1 MSVMSGFRSSN
12 NNGLA
17 SWASGYTQQ
26 QQQYAAQAAA
36 PPPASP
42 TELDAEQARAEY
54 LRALKVYDYQT
65 SPSIIPMQASGM
77 TSFNVPGA
85 EGRPANIGRAGRPL
99 YSATTAQTPG
109 GPQSTV
115 IPGRTDR
122 TVDQDQADFM
132 TAVDVPFR
140 AANTAVAGTQL
151 ILSSVTPRGMRR
163 LSGVDGDPTD
173 GITIGDFGQMYAAV
187 WEAGVTPGQAIGTSW
202 GDWANLAANVAG
214 DEMVRAL
221 DSYIDKDTESRLT
234 DPSNTRGLGSWLS
247 GLHSDFD
254 VFDETSR
261 DSAFNQGVGRWIT
274 GTSDAALM
282 WFAGLDVLIAKGIGA
297 GMRNATTKVLAT
309 NGAKGTI
316 DPNAFELEWLAHQA
330 GTKKTAEGELIE
342 SIYQM
347 TPEQAAHHP
356 LVLDSDNPAA
366 VAQMFGAK
374 FNNRREALDAFL
386 AAAGSPTHTIE
397 LAKKRK
403 DIYDTILTLRTQ
415 REEMRAALRGEPM
428 DDVSQLLPGWG
439 NLPPQLVQQN
449 LRHYDDLYDMA
460 VAEYDRLMQISGQAD
475 QLGDDLILRQMIGRS
490 ERGFKGK
497 VIRYDKRAGVKTKR
511 SARGMQAKAEARLE
525 RFDGTAYE
533 HYLFKLPG
541 TQRTVRFVAAVRSG
555 ANYITTHR
563 QTGVL
568 NFQDPVEFMREF
580 RSALEVTPFLRKAA
594 RTGGTISRTLP
605 DGTIV
610 EESVGDFRNR
620 LLLEAQEIAT
630 KTPAEKAAWIENF
643 EFEMADA
650 MAQSL
655 SARLGA
661 TISRDSMAEIARK
674 YMTKRSIVRGHIKDH
689 NWVREGDELIA
700 MDKVTLATQRNGH
713 TLMDF
718 KWLEDVIVFHYKSNA
733 IKKGLNFGE
742 KVLSVIDHIWR
753 PAVLLR
759 LGYTQRN
766 IAEGYL
772 RTLAAFGEIP
782 TYGNPG
788 QTIKKIS
795 FNTGDRLAGGVN
807 RTRNVVLKR
816 KGLRKVRKQMN
827 AMRSQLEDDL
837 KRRDLNREELRK
849 ARAEIKALHKRLRK
863 QAERDLLDRTR
874 KGMDALERPVYTEI
888 SDELF
893 EAQARMIDSADTLI
907 YAQDDV
913 TSIMARGLLEPDPAT
928 GVGVADAEALTRR
941 QIGDDAVEIGD
952 GFDDAIA
959 LDAMTPGQQ
968 ARYEQ
973 VVADGWDE
981 ATGRWLTPQAK
992 AEHEK
997 LLRQGYVR
1005 YLNKLAR
1012 AEYRI
1017 GRIDES
1023 GQFRVIRSSTFDKLT
1038 YDDFTAGDIVAV
1050 PKSVKPQY
1058 SKVDVYGGVLDIR
1071 TNVSAETFNV
1081 ARQTREAR
1089 AAVDELRNSQEYMD
1103 VLLSAWRGP
1112 MGGEVDEFL
1121 APILPSIRNLFG
1133 DDFAEY
1139 MTSRSAGDA
1148 MEAELYGAASQIVR
1162 TPDEIVRIAD
1172 TAIANLEARPELMR
1186 GIALRRWI
1194 DTNADRLPE
1203 GFILW
1208 AEKKKLILPN
1218 KEIRRLL
1225 ASEKNI
1231 DRKIGTASQRAREL
1245 RDYLNADSTWNDL
1258 ADQGFPIH
1266 AGRELDGDVVPD
1278 VLINDRT
1285 MGYLHGPG
1293 LYSITNAGMTSRG
1306 YYMAH
1311 LRGRS
1316 DVDGGTPV
1324 VYLLP
1329 DPRKFAWLNLEE
1341 SALTA
1346 DGTISGPIQDVIQVL
1361 DDPRFTILGD
1371 DGQVTLGQAARKYLE
1386 EGSFSSGNFEMA
1398 TEEFGTSVS
1407 SVMRL
1412 VREIPRYGMMPGAG
1426 SPEAIIGDIVNAIR
1440 NAGYDGLTHKS
1451 GVEAE
1456 DVFIWWTKN
1465 LPLIRVDDI
1474 SDEGL
1479 ELLRVEGQISAL
1491 SADMLRTQ
1499 SLRES
1504 GGMYLGPGADSMRTV
1519 VQAGDDFV
1527 ANRKLEEMLITY
1539 AREKGY
1545 GKVLLDDPS
1554 TVEGFRA
1561 LFVPDMMATNQGY
1574 LDSLIPG
1581 QVAAAGRGKAQVMD
1595 LSPGAVNRQALEEF
1609 DPRLAKILFRGSNLS
1624 RDDRA
1629 RLVMF
1634 MQQNNYTHILLPA
1647 GKGKEPVLTSA
1658 SEIIGDSLTGLAYVR
1673 LGLKDQADELVASRL
1688 AKSPEYLRQIE
1699 KIDEVKKNLAA
1710 SEAAVGTGQQGLR
1723 ELGDLLERARP
1734 RAKRRTVTGGVAGED
1749 RLEITGRQGQAK
1761 LETGE
1766 VFDPNEALSGQY
1778 SVMASSGGFHD
1789 LLLLGYMQNRY
1800 AQYERSLRFRAYAP
1814 SDEEYWLAL
1823 SNLVNDNIRQD
1834 PFMRRLIRMDRI
1846 DRNNPDEV
1854 AAQNRAIME
1863 DLTQDD
1869 AFLRAARSGL
1879 YDLSSLDTEIN
1890 ALRDK
1895 LYRWLPDDE
1904 AMQAAS
1910 RGPLDPNY
1918 LQGKLAWRD
1927 DLVSIE
1933 EKDLIKIDNLYRR
1946 FINRAMNALG
1956 TVPEDTLIRHPF
1968 YRKRWL
1974 ESMQS
1979 QVDAYEIAGV
1989 NSFSPA
1995 QLDAMRRQAHA
2006 FALKT
2011 TRETT
2016 YTVTRLSTPAAV
2028 LGLLIPFFPA
2038 WENAMRFWVRE
2049 FAQRPDNLMRYVQ
2062 AWNAPNSVGMVVD
2075 ENGEPIEAKRGIFGL
2090 PDALFAPG
2098 ASYIQFTLPKGL
2110 AEAADKIPFI
2120 STGTK
2125 GEVRIAKGALNVAL
2139 QGDYPWLTNFGPLV
2153 SAPLSYF
2160 AAQRPDYAAA
2170 LLQFEAGGL
2179 PIGEAIMK
2187 TAIPFGRPT
2196 AEKDIL
2202 SSFSEQL
2209 MPATARRLLTA
2220 VTGWGDP
2227 QFVGTVEEIY
2237 RDMTIDWERNGRPAG
2252 EEPSME
2258 EATNR
2263 AREFFALRFVA
2274 SFAAFAA
2281 PSFQS
2286 KYQGELEEWRRISD
2300 KHQQIEESYKSF
2312 GISPPEDQPIG
2323 YQAALR
2329 EFLNLHGPAFFY
2341 LTQSSSGRSGVGA
2354 TVGEYEILRDHGGL
2368 ASKLAGSDP
2377 DEDYVAMITSPYA
2390 DDFSQ
2395 PVYAWQMNRAFDNST
2410 NLMRGG
2416 QPESVIDKGQIARG
2430 WIAYRDGMN
2439 ELEALLEEAG
2449 YTSFE
2454 QTGAEMFKDA
2464 KALLE
2469 LEIAQTNP
2477 AWERQRDKF
2486 DRGGWKDMIR
2496 NVEAILDDDAFMKA
2510 HGNEPLWMDVKDW
2523 YEARAEVGQILIQ
2536 RKRELGDKGSTNIN
2550 SSSNADIKM
2559 AWDLFIAE
2567 KKRENLVF
2575 AEWYNRFADYDT
2587 LLPGNPEDRL
2597 VLSTDFIDQQQP
2609 AMVGAQ

>member
-1 MSVMSGFRSSN
+1 MSVMSGFRSS
-12 NNGLA
+12 GTGGWA
-17 SWASGYTQQ
+17 GWASQTSRQQ
-26 QQQYAAQAAA
+26 QEYAAQAAA
-36 PPPASP
+36 PAPPTP
-42 TELDAEQARAEY
+42 VEMDADEARAEY
-54 LRALKVYDYQT
+54 RRMLKVLDYQT
-65 SPSIIPMQASGM
+65 SPSIIPIQASGV
-77 TSFNVPGA
+77 TSFNVRGA
-85 EGRPANIGRAGRPL
+85 EGRPVNIGRGGRPY
-99 YSATTAQTPG
+99 YSATTAPTPG
-109 GPQSTV
+109 APESTV
-115 IPGRTDR
+115 IPGRTSR
-122 TVDQDQADFM
+122 TVQEDQQAFM
-132 TAVDVPFR
+132 SAVDAPFR
-140 AANTAVAGTQL
+140 AANTFVSGSLLAVSDPMRTLRAIDADPSEGLTLGDLGSWYAKVWDAG
-151 ILSSVTPRGMRR
+151 I
-163 LSGVDGDPTD
+163 
-173 GITIGDFGQMYAAV
+173 
-187 WEAGVTPGQAIGTSW
+187 TPGQTAGIMWADRLKNLNSIVG
-202 GDWANLAANVAG
+202 GDIQARF
-214 DEMVRAL
+214 DE
-221 DSYIDKDTESRLT
+221 YIEADTASRLT
-234 DPSNTRGLGSWLS
+234 DPTNTRGLGSWLS
-247 GLHSDFD
+247 GMHSEFD
-254 VFDETSR
+254 IFDEKSR

-274 GTSDAALM
+274 GTADAALM
-282 WFAGLDVLIAKGIGA
+282 WFAGIDVLVGKAIGT

-309 NGAKGTI
+309 GGAKGTI
-316 DPNAFELEWLAHQA
+316 DPNAFEIEYLAHIA
-330 GTKKTAEGELIE
+330 GTKVTPEGELVE
-342 SIYQM
+342 TIYQM

-356 LVLDSDNPAA
+356 LVLDSDNPA
-366 VAQMFGAK
+366 VAAQIFGAT
-374 FNNRREALDAFL
+374 FNNRQEALDAFL
-386 AAAGSPTHTIE
+386 AAAGSYKHTVR
-397 LAKKRK
+397 LAEKRR
-403 DIYDTILTLRTQ
+403 DVYDNLVLVRDQ
-415 REEMRAALRGEPM
+415 RDAMRAALRGEPM
-428 DDVSQLLPGWG
+428 DEVSQLAPGWS
-439 NLPPQLVQQN
+439 NLPPQMIAQN
-449 LRHYDDLYDMA
+449 LRHYDELYEMA
-460 VAEYDRLMQISGQAD
+460 SKEFDRIQQVTGQAD
-475 QLGDDLILRQMIGRS
+475 QLGDDVVARSILGRS
-490 ERGFKGK
+490 ERGIGRG
-497 VIRYDKRAGVKTKR
+497 IRYDKRAGVKTKR
-511 SARGMQAKAEARLE
+511 SARGMQAKAQARLE

-541 TQRTVRFVAAVRSG
+541 TERTVRFIAAARSG

-580 RSALEVTPFLRKAA
+580 RAALEVTPFLRKAA
-594 RTGGTISRTLP
+594 RRGTTISRTLP
-605 DGTIV
+605 DGTVV

-630 KTPAEKAAWIENF
+630 KTPAEKADWIERF

-655 SARLGA
+655 TARLGA

-674 YMTKRSIVRGHIKDH
+674 YVSKRSIVRGHIKDH
-689 NWVREGDELIA
+689 NWVREGDELVA

-718 KWLEDVIVFHYKSNA
+718 KWLEDVIVFHYKSNGM
-733 IKKGLNFGE
+733 KKAVNLGE
-742 KVLSVIDHIWR
+742 KVLSVIDWIWR
-753 PAVLLR
+753 PLVLLR

-766 IAEGYL
+766 VAEGYL

-782 TYGNPG
+782 TYGNAG
-788 QTIKKIS
+788 QSFKNFS
-795 FNTGDRLAGGVN
+795 FNAGDRIAGGVN
-807 RTRNVVLKR
+807 RTKNVILKR
-816 KGLRKVRKQMN
+816 KGLRKIRKQMN
-827 AMRSQLEDDL
+827 AMRSQLEEDA
-837 KRRDLNREELRK
+837 RRRNLNREELSK
-849 ARAEIKALHKRLRK
+849 VQAQIKALHKRLRRE
-863 QAERDLLDRTR
+863 AEQDLLGRTR
-874 KGMDALERPVYTEI
+874 SRMDALERPVYTEI
-888 SDELF
+888 SDDLF

-941 QIGDDAVEIGD
+941 QMGDEAVAISD

-959 LDAMTPGQQ
+959 LDAMTPSQQ

-973 VVADGWDE
+973 VVADGWDD
-981 ATGRWLTPQAK
+981 ATERWLTPQAK
-992 AEHEK
+992 AEHER
-997 LLRQGYVR
+997 LLRLGYVR

-1023 GQFRVIRSSTFDKLT
+1023 GQFRVIRSSTFDKLS

-1058 SKVDVYGGVLDIR
+1058 SKTDVYGGVLDIR
-1071 TNVSAETFNV
+1071 TNVSSETLNV

-1089 AAVDELRNSQEYMD
+1089 AAVDELKDSQEYMD

-1121 APILPSIRNLFG
+1121 APILPSMRALFG
-1133 DDFAEY
+1133 DDFVEY
-1139 MTSRSAGDA
+1139 MTSRSAGDV
-1148 MEAELYGAASQIVR
+1148 MEAELYGAAAQIVR
-1162 TPDEIVRIAD
+1162 APDEIVRIAD

-1186 GIALRRWI
+1186 GVALRRWV

-1203 GFILW
+1203 GFIEW
-1208 AEKKKLILPN
+1208 AEKKRLILPN
-1218 KEIRRLL
+1218 KEIKRLL
-1225 ASEKNI
+1225 TTEKNI

-1245 RDYLNADSTWNDL
+1245 RDYLNNDATWNDL
-1258 ADQGFPIH
+1258 ANQGFPIH
-1266 AGRELDGDVVPD
+1266 AGGELDGNLVPD

-1285 MGYLHGPG
+1285 IGYLHGPG
-1293 LYSITNAGMTSRG
+1293 LYSIVDSGVTSRG

-1311 LRGRS
+1311 LRGSSSRES
-1316 DVDGGTPV
+1316 LGETA
-1324 VYLLP
+1324 VYQLP
-1329 DPRKFAWLNLEE
+1329 DPGRFAWIDLDAPVTLPDGSLNPVVE
-1341 SALTA
+1341 
-1346 DGTISGPIQDVIQVL
+1346 DMIQIL
-1361 DDPRFTILGD
+1361 DKPEFQLGD
-1371 DGQVTLGQAARKYLE
+1371 ETLGSLLRSRVGGVTPAAQISDVWDIARYSLIYDSPADDQAYDLMYRVIDALRK
-1386 EGSFSSGNFEMA
+1386 G
-1398 TEEFGTSVS
+1398 
-1407 SVMRL
+1407 
-1412 VREIPRYGMMPGAG
+1412 
-1426 SPEAIIGDIVNAIR
+1426 
-1440 NAGYDGLTHKS
+1440 GYDGLTNASDVQGKS
-1451 GVEAE
+1451 T
-1456 DVFIWWTKN
+1456 FIWWTKD
-1465 LPLIRVDDI
+1465 LPLTRVDDI

-1499 SLRES
+1499 SMRES

-1519 VQAGDDFV
+1519 SQVDGEFV
-1527 ANRKLEEMLITY
+1527 ANRKLEEMLVTY

-1561 LFVPDMMATNQGY
+1561 LFVPDMMATNQGF
-1574 LDSLIPG
+1574 LDSLVPG

-1595 LSPGAVNRQALEEF
+1595 LSAGTVSRQALEQF
-1609 DPRLAKILFRGSNLS
+1609 DQKLARTVFRGSNLS
-1624 RDDRA
+1624 RTDKA

-1658 SEIIGDSLTGLAYVR
+1658 SEIIGDSMTGLAYVR

-1688 AKSPEYLRQIE
+1688 AKSPEYLRQLE
-1699 KIDEVKKNLAA
+1699 KVDEIKKLLAT
-1710 SEAAVGTGQQGLR
+1710 SEAAVATGQAGLR
-1723 ELGDLLERARP
+1723 DLGQLLERATP
-1734 RAKRRTVTGGVAGED
+1734 RAKRKTVTGGVGGEQ
-1749 RLEITGRQGQAK
+1749 RVEITGRQGQAK
-1761 LETGE
+1761 LETGD

-1778 SVMASSGGFHD
+1778 SVLASSGGFHD

-1800 AQYERSLRFRAYAP
+1800 AQYERSLRFRSYSP

-1823 SNLVNDNIRQD
+1823 SNLVNDNVRQD
-1834 PFMRRLIRMDRI
+1834 PFMRRMLRMERI
-1846 DRNNPDEV
+1846 DQNNPDEV

-1879 YDLSSLDTEIN
+1879 YNLGSLDTEIN
-1890 ALRDK
+1890 AVRDK

-1904 AMQAAS
+1904 AMQAAAK
-1910 RGPLDPNY
+1910 GPVDPNY
-1918 LQGKLAWRD
+1918 LQAKLAWRD

-1933 EKDLIKIDNLYRR
+1933 EKDLVKIDNLYRR

-1968 YRKRWL
+1968 YRKRWM
-1974 ESMQS
+1974 EEMQR
-1979 QVDAYEIAGV
+1979 QVNAYELEGV

-1995 QLDAMRRQAHA
+1995 QLDAMRRQAHS

-2016 YTVTRLSTPAAV
+2016 YTVTRLSTPAAA

-2049 FAQRPDNLMRYVQ
+2049 FAQRPENLMRYVQ
-2062 AWNAPNSVGMVVD
+2062 AWNAPNAVGMVVD

-2090 PDALFAPG
+2090 PEALFAPG
-2098 ASYIQFTLPKGL
+2098 ASYIQFTLPEGL
-2110 AEAADKIPFI
+2110 AKVADKIPFI
-2120 STGTK
+2120 SMGTK

-2160 AAQRPDYAAA
+2160 AAQRPDYAQA
-2170 LLQFEAGGL
+2170 LLDFEAGGI
-2179 PIGEAIMK
+2179 PVGEALMK

-2202 SSFSEQL
+2202 SAALEQL
-2209 MPATARRLLTA
+2209 TPATANRLLTA
-2220 VTGWGDP
+2220 VRGWNDP

-2237 RDMTIDWERNGRPAG
+2237 RDMTIDWERAGRPEG
-2252 EEPSME
+2252 EEPSMD
-2258 EATNR
+2258 EATKR
-2263 AREFFALRFVA
+2263 AREFFSLRFVA
-2274 SFAAFAA
+2274 SFVAFAA

-2300 KHQQIEESYKSF
+2300 KHREIEDSYKAF

-2329 EFLNLHGPAFFY
+2329 EFLDLHGPAFFY

-2354 TVGEYEILRDHGGL
+2354 TVGEYEILRDHGNL
-2368 ASKLAGSDP
+2368 ASKLANSDP
-2377 DEDYVAMITSPYA
+2377 DEDWVAMITSPYA

-2395 PVYAWQMNRAFDNST
+2395 PVYAYQMNRSFDNST
-2410 NLMRGG
+2410 TLMRGG
-2416 QPESVIDKGQIARG
+2416 QPESVIEKGQIARG

-2439 ELEALLEEAG
+2439 ELEALMEEAG
-2449 YTSFE
+2449 FTSFE

-2469 LEIAQTNP
+2469 LEIAQENP

-2496 NVEAILDDDAFMKA
+2496 NVEAILDDEQFMKA

-2523 YEARAEVGQILIQ
+2523 YDARAEIGQLLIQ
-2536 RKRELGDKGSTNIN
+2536 RKKELGDKGSLNIN
-2550 SSSNADIKM
+2550 SASNEDIKM

-2567 KKRENLVF
+2567 KKRENIVF

-2587 LLPGNPEDRL
+2587 LLPGDPTDRL
-2597 VLSTDFIDQQQP
+2597 VLQSDFMDQQP
-2609 AMVGAQ
+2609 VMVGGQ

>member
-1 MSVMSGFRSSN
+1 MSVMSGFRGS
-12 NNGLA
+12 GG
-17 SWASGYTQQ
+17 WAGWGQQ
-26 QQQYAAQAAA
+26 NQAQRQQIAAQAAM
-36 PPPASP
+36 PPPP
-42 TELDAEQARAEY
+42 TPLEQDEEEARAEY
-54 LRALKVYDYQT
+54 RRMLKVLDYQT
-65 SPSIIPMQASGM
+65 SPSIIPMQVSGVAS
-77 TSFNVPGA
+77 TNVPGL
-85 EGRPANIGRAGRPL
+85 EGRPVNIGRGGRPY
-99 YSATTAQTPG
+99 YSATAPDGQTVIQG
-109 GPQSTV
+109 SSGRTVQQDQEALMSTV
-115 IPGRTDR
+115 D
-122 TVDQDQADFM
+122 A
-132 TAVDVPFR
+132 PFR
-140 AANTAVAGTQL
+140 AANTAISGTL
-151 ILSSVTPRGMRR
+151 LGLSNPSRVVDAIGADGTPGFGFG
-163 LSGVDGDPTD
+163 SIG
-173 GITIGDFGQMYAAV
+173 IGDLQAWYAKV
-187 WEAGVTPGQAIGTSW
+187 WNAGITPGQTAGIMWS
-202 GDWANLAANVAG
+202 DRLKNLNDIVGNGLQAKFDA
-214 DEMVRAL
+214 
-221 DSYIDKDTESRLT
+221 YIDADTASRLE
-234 DPSNTRGLGSWLS
+234 DPTNERGLGSWLS
-247 GLHSDFD
+247 AMHSDFD
-254 VFDETSR
+254 PFDEKSR

-274 GTSDAALM
+274 GSADAAIM
-282 WFAGLDVLIAKGIGA
+282 WFAGVDVLIAKGIGG

-316 DPNAFELEWLAHQA
+316 SPNDFELEWLAHQA
-330 GTKKTAEGELIE
+330 GTKRTAEGELIE
-342 SIYQM
+342 TIYQM
-347 TPEQAAHHP
+347 TPERAAQHQ

-366 VAQMFGAK
+366 VAQIFGAK

-386 AAAGSPTHTIE
+386 AAAGSEKHT
-397 LAKKRK
+397 LALAQKRK
-403 DIYDTILTLRTQ
+403 DIYDTLVMVRTQ
-415 REEMRAALRGEPM
+415 REEMRAALRGEPV
-428 DDVSQLLPGWG
+428 DGVSQLLPGWDK
-439 NLPPQLVQQN
+439 LPPQLVQQN
-449 LRHYDDLYDMA
+449 LKHYDDLYDMA

-475 QLGDDLILRQMIGRS
+475 QLGDDLVLRTMIGRS
-490 ERGFKGK
+490 ERKFKGS
-497 VIRYDKRAGVKTKR
+497 VIRYDKRAGARTKR
-511 SARGMQAKAEARLE
+511 SALGMDAKAKARLE

-533 HYLFKLPG
+533 HYLFKIPG
-541 TQRTVRFVAAVRSG
+541 TQRTVRFVAAMRSG

-594 RTGGTISRTLP
+594 RTGGTITRTLP

-620 LLLEAQEIAT
+620 LLLEAQEIAS
-630 KTPAEKAAWIENF
+630 KTPAQKADWIEQF
-643 EFEMADA
+643 EFQMADA

-655 SARLGA
+655 SSRLGA
-661 TISRDSMAEIARK
+661 TISRESMQEIAKK

-689 NWVREGDELIA
+689 NWVREGDELVA

-718 KWLEDVIVFHYKSNA
+718 KWLEDVIVFHYKSNGM
-733 IKKGLNFGE
+733 KKAVNLGE
-742 KVLSVIDHIWR
+742 KVLSVIDWIWR
-753 PAVLLR
+753 PLVLLR

-766 IAEGYL
+766 VAEGYL

-782 TYGNPG
+782 TYGNATG
-788 QTIKKIS
+788 TVKKMS
-795 FNTGDRLAGGVN
+795 FNAGDRLAGGVN
-807 RTRNVVLKR
+807 RSRNFVLKR

-827 AMRSQLEDDL
+827 AMRSQLEEDV

-874 KGMDALERPVYTEI
+874 SGMDSLERPVYTEI
-888 SDELF
+888 SDDLF

-913 TSIMARGLLEPDPAT
+913 TSIMARGLLEPDSAT

-941 QIGDDAVEIGD
+941 QMGDEAVEISD

-959 LDAMTPGQQ
+959 LDAMTPSQR

-973 VVADGWDE
+973 VVADGWDDG
-981 ATGRWLTPQAK
+981 AGRWLTPQAR

-1012 AEYRI
+1012 ADYRI
-1017 GRIDES
+1017 GRIDEA
-1023 GQFRVIRSSTFDKLT
+1023 GQFRVMRSSTFDKLT

-1058 SKVDVYGGVLDIR
+1058 SKTDVYGGVLDIR

-1089 AAVDELRNSQEYMD
+1089 AAVDGLRDSQEYMD

-1121 APILPSIRNLFG
+1121 APILPSMRSLFG
-1133 DDFAEY
+1133 DDFVEY

-1162 TPDEIVRIAD
+1162 APDEIVRIAD

-1186 GIALRRWI
+1186 GVALRRWI

-1203 GFILW
+1203 GFIEW

-1225 ASEKNI
+1225 TTEKNI
-1231 DRKIGTASQRAREL
+1231 ERKIGSASQRAREL
-1245 RDYLNADSTWNDL
+1245 RDYLNSDATWNDL
-1258 ADQGFPIH
+1258 AEQGFPIH
-1266 AGRELDGDVVPD
+1266 AGRELEGDVISD

-1285 MGYLHGPG
+1285 IGYLHGPG
-1293 LYSITNAGMTSRG
+1293 LYSVSDAGSTSRG

-1316 DVDGGTPV
+1316 DETSGELI
-1324 VYLLP
+1324 VYQLP
-1329 DPRKFAWLNLEE
+1329 DPSRFAWIDLDAPAILP
-1341 SALTA
+1341 
-1346 DGTISGPIQDVIQVL
+1346 DGTLNPVAQDMIQLLDAPEFATPNGTLGSLLRSQVDNGTL
-1361 DDPRFTILGD
+1361 EPTIGDPSRGINIGDAYYFVRRNVILGEVGTGAVD
-1371 DGQVTLGQAARKYLE
+1371 DVMYRVVDTLRRG
-1386 EGSFSSGNFEMA
+1386 
-1398 TEEFGTSVS
+1398 
-1407 SVMRL
+1407 
-1412 VREIPRYGMMPGAG
+1412 
-1426 SPEAIIGDIVNAIR
+1426 
-1440 NAGYDGLTHKS
+1440 GYDGLTNS
-1451 GVEAE
+1451 S
-1456 DVFIWWTKN
+1456 DVLDANTFIWWAKN
-1465 LPLIRVDDI
+1465 VPLTRVDDI

-1504 GGMYLGPGADSMRTV
+1504 GSMYLGPGADSMRTV

-1527 ANRKLEEMLITY
+1527 ANRKLEEMLVTY

-1554 TVEGFRA
+1554 TVEGYRA
-1561 LFVPDMMATNQGY
+1561 LFVPDMMATNQGF

-1595 LSPGAVNRQALEEF
+1595 VSPGTVNRQALEEF

-1624 RDDRA
+1624 RNDKA

-1658 SEIIGDSLTGLAYVR
+1658 SEIIGDSATGLAYVR

-1688 AKSPEYLRQIE
+1688 AKSPEYLRMIE
-1699 KIDEVKKNLAA
+1699 NVDSVKKNLAA
-1710 SEAAVGTGQQGLR
+1710 SDQAVSVGQQGLR
-1723 ELGDLLERARP
+1723 ELGDLLDRARP

-1749 RLEITGRQGQAK
+1749 RLEFTGRQGQARA
-1761 LETGE
+1761 ETGE

-1778 SVMASSGGFHD
+1778 SVLASSGGFHD

-1800 AQYERSLRFRAYAP
+1800 AQYERSLRFREYTP
-1814 SDEEYWLAL
+1814 TDEEYWLAL

-1834 PFMRRLIRMDRI
+1834 PFLRRLLRMERI
-1846 DRNNPDEV
+1846 DQNNPDMV
-1854 AAQNRAIME
+1854 AGQNRAIME

-1890 ALRDK
+1890 AMREK
-1895 LYRWLPDDE
+1895 LYRWLPDE
-1904 AMQAAS
+1904 EIAQAAGQ
-1910 RGPLDPNY
+1910 GPLDPNF
-1918 LQGKLAWRD
+1918 LQAKLAWRD

-1933 EKDLIKIDNLYRR
+1933 EKDLVKIDNVYRR

-1956 TVPEDTLIRHPF
+1956 TLPEDTLIRHPF
-1968 YRKRWL
+1968 YRKRWM

-1979 QVDAYEIAGV
+1979 QVDAYEIAGI

-1995 QLDAMRRQAHA
+1995 QLDAMRRQAHS
-2006 FALKT
+2006 FALRT

-2016 YTVTRLSTPAAV
+2016 YTVTRLSTPAAA

-2049 FAQRPDNLMRYVQ
+2049 FTQRPENLMRYVQ
-2062 AWNAPNSVGMVVD
+2062 AWNAPNAMGVVVD
-2075 ENGEPIEAKRGIFGL
+2075 ENGEPIDAKRGLFGV

-2098 ASYIQFTLPKGL
+2098 AAYIQFTLPEGL
-2110 AEAADKIPFI
+2110 AKQVDKLPFV
-2120 STGTK
+2120 SLGTK

-2139 QGDYPWLTNFGPLV
+2139 QGDYPWLTNFGPPV
-2153 SAPLSYF
+2153 SVPLSYL
-2160 AAQRPDYAAA
+2160 AAQRPDYSDA
-2170 LLQFEAGGL
+2170 LLEFEAGGL

-2196 AEKDIL
+2196 AEKDIW
-2202 SSFSEQL
+2202 SEYLDQL
-2209 MPATARRLLTA
+2209 TPASASRLLTA
-2220 VTGWGDP
+2220 VRGWDDP
-2227 QFVGTVEEIY
+2227 QFVGTVEEIH
-2237 RDMTIDWERNGRPAG
+2237 RDMMIDWELQGRPEG
-2252 EEPSME
+2252 SEPTLE
-2258 EATNR
+2258 EATSR
-2263 AREFFALRFVA
+2263 ARELFALRFVA
-2274 SFAAFAA
+2274 SFASFAA
-2281 PSFQS
+2281 PSFRS
-2286 KYQGELEEWRRISD
+2286 KYQGEVEEWRRINA
-2300 KHQQIEESYKSF
+2300 KHEEIEETYKSM
-2312 GISPPEDQPIG
+2312 GITPPDDQPVG
-2323 YQAALR
+2323 YRAALR
-2329 EFLNLHGPAFFY
+2329 EFLDLHGPEFFY

-2368 ASKLAGSDP
+2368 ASALANVDT
-2377 DEDYVAMITSPYA
+2377 DEDFVAMITSPYA
-2390 DDFSQ
+2390 DGWSQ
-2395 PVYAWQMNRAFDNST
+2395 PVYAYQMNRTYDNST
-2410 NLMRGG
+2410 TVMRGG
-2416 QPESVIDKGQIARG
+2416 QPESTVDKGQISRG
-2430 WIAYRDGMN
+2430 WLLYRDGMN

-2449 YTSFE
+2449 FTSFE
-2454 QTGAEMFKDA
+2454 QRGAEMYKDL
-2464 KALLE
+2464 KSLLE
-2469 LEIAQTNP
+2469 LEIAQENP

-2486 DRGGWKDMIR
+2486 DRGGWKDMLKS
-2496 NVEAILDDDAFMKA
+2496 VEMILDNDEFMKA

-2523 YEARAEVGQILIQ
+2523 YEARAELGQVLIA
-2536 RKRELGDKGSTNIN
+2536 RKRELGDQGSMNIN
-2550 SSSNADIKM
+2550 SSSNADLKM

-2567 KKRENLVF
+2567 KKRENIAF
-2575 AEWYNRFADYDT
+2575 SEWYNRFLDYDT
-2587 LLPGNPEDRL
+2587 LLPGDPQDRL
-2597 VLSTDFIDQQQP
+2597 VLESEFMNEQP
-2609 AMVGAQ
+2609 VMVGGE

>member
-36 PPPASP
+36 PDPASP
-42 TELDAEQARAEY
+42 TELDAEEARAEY
-54 LRALKVYDYQT
+54 RRMLKVLDYQT
-65 SPSIIPMQASGM
+65 SPSIIPMQASGV
-77 TSFNVPGA
+77 TSFNVRGA
-85 EGRPANIGRAGRPL
+85 EGRPVNIGRGGRPL

-109 GPQSTV
+109 GPQSMV
-115 IPGRTDR
+115 IPGRTGR
-122 TVDQDQADFM
+122 TVEQDQADFM
-132 TAVDVPFR
+132 TAVDTPFR

-151 ILSSVTPRGMRR
+151 ILSSVTPRGIRR

-202 GDWANLAANVAG
+202 GDWVNLAANVAG
-214 DEMVRAL
+214 DEKVRAL

-274 GTSDAALM
+274 GAADAGLM
-282 WFAGLDVLIAKGIGA
+282 WFVGIDVLIAKGIGA
-297 GMRNATTKVLAT
+297 GMRNATTKVLAN

-316 DPNAFELEWLAHQA
+316 DPNAFELEYLAHIA
-330 GTKKTAEGELIE
+330 GTKVTAEGELIE
-342 SIYQM
+342 TIYQM
-347 TPEQAAHHP
+347 TPQQAAHHP
-356 LVLDSDNPAA
+356 LVLDSDNPAIA
-366 VAQMFGAK
+366 AEIFGAT
-374 FNNRREALDAFL
+374 FNNRQEALDAFL
-386 AAAGSPTHTIE
+386 AAVGSYKHTVR
-397 LAKKRK
+397 LAEKRR
-403 DIYDTILTLRTQ
+403 DVYDNLVLVRDQ
-415 REEMRAALRGEPM
+415 RETMRAALRGEPM
-428 DDVSQLLPGWG
+428 DLVTSMTSNWG
-439 NLPPQLVQQN
+439 IDISMK
-449 LRHYDDLYDMA
+449 HYDEMYD
-460 VAEYDRLMQISGQAD
+460 VAAKEFDRIQQISGQAD
-475 QLGDDLILRQMIGRS
+475 QLGDDIVARAILGRS
-490 ERGFKGK
+490 ERGFKGQ

-541 TQRTVRFVAAVRSG
+541 TQRTVRFIAAARSG

-580 RSALEVTPFLRKAA
+580 RAALEVTPFLRKAA

-620 LLLEAQEIAT
+620 LLLEAQSIAT
-630 KTPAEKAAWIENF
+630 KTPAEKATWIENF

-674 YMTKRSIVRGHIKDH
+674 YVSKRSIVRGHIKDH
-689 NWVREGDELIA
+689 NWVREGEELIA

-718 KWLEDVIVFHYKSNA
+718 KWLEDVIVFHYKSNGM
-733 IKKGLNFGE
+733 KKAANLGE
-742 KVLSVIDHIWR
+742 KVLSVIDYIWR
-753 PAVLLR
+753 PLVLLR

-766 IAEGYL
+766 VAEGYL

-788 QTIKKIS
+788 QSFKNFS
-795 FNTGDRLAGGVN
+795 FNAGDRLAGGVN

-827 AMRSQLEDDL
+827 AMRSQLDADL
-837 KRRDLNREELRK
+837 ERRNLNREELRQ
-849 ARAEIKALHKRLRK
+849 ARAEIKALHKKLRK

-913 TSIMARGLLEPDPAT
+913 TSIMARGLIEPDPAT

-941 QIGDDAVEIGD
+941 QMGDDAVDIGD
-952 GFDDAIA
+952 GFDDSIA

-973 VVADGWDE
+973 VVADGWDD

-1005 YLNKLAR
+1005 YLNKLSR
-1012 AEYRI
+1012 NDYRI

-1058 SKVDVYGGVLDIR
+1058 SKVDVYGGVLDLR
-1071 TNVSAETFNV
+1071 VNLADETMKVREEVSI
-1081 ARQTREAR
+1081 ARGAMSRFEESRSGMTLGDWEITDLDAR
-1089 AAVDELRNSQEYMD
+1089 LKAS
-1103 VLLSAWRGP
+1103 LS
-1112 MGGEVDEFL
+1112 
-1121 APILPSIRNLFG
+1121 SLFG
-1133 DDFAEY
+1133 DLAPVMATDV
-1139 MTSRSAGDA
+1139 R
-1148 MEAELYGAASQIVR
+1148 AALQVLEES
-1162 TPDEIVRIAD
+1162 PEI
-1172 TAIANLEARPELMR
+1172 MR
-1186 GIALRRWI
+1186 GVALKRWV
-1194 DTNADRLPE
+1194 DSNADRLPD
-1203 GFILW
+1203 GFIEW
-1208 AEKKKLILPN
+1208 ATKKKLLITSPEL
-1218 KEIRRLL
+1218 KKLMTRSRGL
-1225 ASEKNI
+1225 
-1231 DRKIGTASQRAREL
+1231 DRGIQRAALRRDEL
-1245 RDYLNADSTWNDL
+1245 KTWLDDMNNWPNGSIL
-1258 ADQGFPIH
+1258 H
-1266 AGRELDGDVVPD
+1266 AGREIKDD
-1278 VLINDRT
+1278 VLVDVWVTSHT
-1285 MGYLHGPG
+1285 MGYAHGPG
-1293 LYSITNAGMTSRG
+1293 LYSINAAPGTSRG
-1306 YYMAH
+1306 Y
-1311 LRGRS
+1311 L
-1316 DVDGGTPV
+1316 
-1324 VYLLP
+1324 
-1329 DPRKFAWLNLEE
+1329 
-1341 SALTA
+1341 
-1346 DGTISGPIQDVIQVL
+1346 
-1361 DDPRFTILGD
+1361 FTHME
-1371 DGQVTLGQAARKYLE
+1371 GQANIDRAGQAATEPIVYVMPDPVDYAWIDLDAPIRLADGSLDPIVDDMLTILDSTPLLGADGSSLGTYLRSQIDNGAFE
-1386 EGSFSSGNFEMA
+1386 AQLGSRANAPSIGELYSFVRSSASMSSTPEDAMY
-1398 TEEFGTSVS
+1398 SVIDAL
-1407 SVMRL
+1407 R
-1412 VREIPRYGMMPGAG
+1412 RG
-1426 SPEAIIGDIVNAIR
+1426 
-1440 NAGYDGLTHKS
+1440 GYDGLTLKGDQS
-1451 GVEAE
+1451 GQ
-1456 DVFIWWTKN
+1456 DVFVWWAKDVEMTR
-1465 LPLIRVDDI
+1465 LDDL
-1474 SDEGL
+1474 SDTAIEYIDQARRLSQLRMEFGDVAASK
-1479 ELLRVEGQISAL
+1479 LRVEASAPYG
-1491 SADMLRTQ
+1491 SASLRTVTA
-1499 SLRES
+1499 S
-1504 GGMYLGPGADSMRTV
+1504 GE
-1519 VQAGDDFV
+1519 DFV

-1595 LSPGAVNRQALEEF
+1595 VAPGSVNRQALEEF

-1647 GKGKEPVLTSA
+1647 GKGKEPALTSA
-1658 SEIIGDSLTGLAYVR
+1658 SEIIGDSVTGLAYVR

-1688 AKSPEYLRQIE
+1688 AKSPEYLRQME

-1734 RAKRRTVTGGVAGED
+1734 RARRRTVTGGAEGEQ
-1749 RLEITGRQGQAK
+1749 RVEITGRQGRAK

-1766 VFDPNEALSGQY
+1766 VFDPNEAVSGQY

-1846 DRNNPDEV
+1846 DQNNPDEV

-1869 AFLRAARSGL
+1869 AFLKAARSGL

-1995 QLDAMRRQAHA
+1995 QLDAMRRQAHS

-2016 YTVTRLSTPAAV
+2016 YTVTRLSTPAAA

-2049 FAQRPDNLMRYVQ
+2049 FAQRPENLMRYVQ

-2098 ASYIQFTLPKGL
+2098 ASYIQFTLPEGL
-2110 AEAADKIPFI
+2110 AKAADRIPFI

-2179 PIGEAIMK
+2179 PIGEAVMK

-2220 VTGWGDP
+2220 VSGWGDP

-2237 RDMTIDWERNGRPAG
+2237 RDMTIDWERNGRPEG
-2252 EEPSME
+2252 EEPSMD

-2300 KHQQIEESYKSF
+2300 KHEQIEESYKSF
-2312 GISPPEDQPIG
+2312 GISPPEDQPMG

-2395 PVYAWQMNRAFDNST
+2395 PVYAWQMNRTFDNST

-2496 NVEAILDDDAFMKA
+2496 NVEAILDDDTFMKA

-2523 YEARAEVGQILIQ
+2523 YEARAEIGQILIQ

-2559 AWDLFIAE
+2559 AWDLFVAE

-2597 VLSTDFIDQQQP
+2597 VLSTDFIDQEQP
-2609 AMVGAQ
+2609 AMAGAQ

>member
-12 NNGLA
+12 DNGLA

-36 PPPASP
+36 PDPASP
-42 TELDAEQARAEY
+42 TELDAEEARAEY
-54 LRALKVYDYQT
+54 RRMLKVLDYQT

-77 TSFNVPGA
+77 TSFNVRGA
-85 EGRPANIGRAGRPL
+85 EGRPVNIGRGGRPL
-99 YSATTAQTPG
+99 YSSTTAQTPG
-109 GPQSTV
+109 GPQSMI
-115 IPGRTDR
+115 IPGRTGR
-122 TVDQDQADFM
+122 TVEQDQADLM
-132 TAVDVPFR
+132 TAVDAPFR

-151 ILSSVTPRGMRR
+151 ILSSVTPRGIRR

-187 WEAGVTPGQAIGTSW
+187 WEAGVTPGQAVGTSW
-202 GDWANLAANVAG
+202 GDWVNLAANVAG
-214 DEMVRAL
+214 DEKVRAL
-221 DSYIDKDTESRLT
+221 DSYIDKDTESRLA

-274 GTSDAALM
+274 GAADAGLM
-282 WFAGLDVLIAKGIGA
+282 WFVGIDVLIAKGIGA

-316 DPNAFELEWLAHQA
+316 DPNAFEIEYLAHIA
-330 GTKKTAEGELIE
+330 GTKVTAEGELIE
-342 SIYQM
+342 TIYQM
-347 TPEQAAHHP
+347 TPQQAAHHP
-356 LVLDSDNPAA
+356 LVLDSDNPAIA
-366 VAQMFGAK
+366 AEIFGAT
-374 FNNRREALDAFL
+374 FNNRQEALDAFL
-386 AAAGSPTHTIE
+386 AAAGSYKHTVR
-397 LAKKRK
+397 LAEKRR
-403 DIYDTILTLRTQ
+403 DVYDNLVLVRDQ
-415 REEMRAALRGEPM
+415 RETMRAALRGEPM
-428 DDVSQLLPGWG
+428 DLVTSMTSNWG
-439 NLPPQLVQQN
+439 IDISMK
-449 LRHYDDLYDMA
+449 HYDEMYDVA
-460 VAEYDRLMQISGQAD
+460 VKEFDRIQQISGQAD
-475 QLGDDLILRQMIGRS
+475 QLGDDVVARAILGRS
-490 ERGFKGK
+490 ERGFKGQ

-541 TQRTVRFVAAVRSG
+541 TQRTVRFIAAARSG

-580 RSALEVTPFLRKAA
+580 RAALEVTPFLRKAA

-620 LLLEAQEIAT
+620 LLLEAQGIAT

-674 YMTKRSIVRGHIKDH
+674 YVTKRSIVRGHIKDH
-689 NWVREGDELIA
+689 NWVREGEELIA

-718 KWLEDVIVFHYKSNA
+718 KWLEDVIVFHYKSNGM
-733 IKKGLNFGE
+733 KKAVNLGE
-742 KVLSVIDHIWR
+742 KVLSVIDYIWR
-753 PAVLLR
+753 PLVLLR
-759 LGYTQRN
+759 LGYPQRN
-766 IAEGYL
+766 VTEGYL
-772 RTLAAFGEIP
+772 RTAAAFGEIP

-788 QTIKKIS
+788 ESFKNFW

-827 AMRSQLEDDL
+827 AMRSQLDADL
-837 KRRDLNREELRK
+837 ERRNLNREELRK

-874 KGMDALERPVYTEI
+874 RGMDALERPVYTEI

-913 TSIMARGLLEPDPAT
+913 TSIMARGLIEPDPAT

-941 QIGDDAVEIGD
+941 QMGDDAVDIGD
-952 GFDDAIA
+952 GFDDSIA

-973 VVADGWDE
+973 VVADGWDD

-1005 YLNKLAR
+1005 YLNKLSR
-1012 AEYRI
+1012 NDYRI

-1023 GQFRVIRSSTFDKLT
+1023 GQFRVIRSSTFDRLS

-1058 SKVDVYGGVLDIR
+1058 SKVDVYGGVLDLR
-1071 TNVSAETFNV
+1071 VNLADETMKVREEVSI
-1081 ARQTREAR
+1081 ARGAMSRFEESRPGMTLGDWEITDLDAR
-1089 AAVDELRNSQEYMD
+1089 LKAS
-1103 VLLSAWRGP
+1103 LS
-1112 MGGEVDEFL
+1112 
-1121 APILPSIRNLFG
+1121 SLFG
-1133 DDFAEY
+1133 DLAPVMATDV
-1139 MTSRSAGDA
+1139 R
-1148 MEAELYGAASQIVR
+1148 AALQVLEDS
-1162 TPDEIVRIAD
+1162 PEI
-1172 TAIANLEARPELMR
+1172 MR
-1186 GIALRRWI
+1186 GVALKRWV
-1194 DTNADRLPE
+1194 DSNADRLPD
-1203 GFILW
+1203 GFIEW
-1208 AEKKKLILPN
+1208 ATKKKLLITSPEL
-1218 KEIRRLL
+1218 KKLMTRSRGL
-1225 ASEKNI
+1225 
-1231 DRKIGTASQRAREL
+1231 DRGIQRAALRRDEL
-1245 RDYLNADSTWNDL
+1245 KTWLDDMNNWPNGSIL
-1258 ADQGFPIH
+1258 H
-1266 AGRELDGDVVPD
+1266 AGREIKDD
-1278 VLINDRT
+1278 VLVDVWVTSHT
-1285 MGYLHGPG
+1285 MGYAHGPG
-1293 LYSITNAGMTSRG
+1293 LYSINAAPGTSRG
-1306 YYMAH
+1306 YLFTHME
-1311 LRGRS
+1311 GQ
-1316 DVDGGTPV
+1316 
-1324 VYLLP
+1324 
-1329 DPRKFAWLNLEE
+1329 
-1341 SALTA
+1341 A
-1346 DGTISGPIQDVIQVL
+1346 DID
-1361 DDPRFTILGD
+1361 RA
-1371 DGQVTLGQAARKYLE
+1371 GQAATEPIVYVMPDPVDYAWIDLDAPIRLADGSLDPIVDDMLTILDSTPLLGADGSSLGTYLRSQIDNGAFE
-1386 EGSFSSGNFEMA
+1386 AQLGSRANAPSIGELYSFVRSSASMSSTPEDAMY
-1398 TEEFGTSVS
+1398 SVIDAL
-1407 SVMRL
+1407 R
-1412 VREIPRYGMMPGAG
+1412 RG
-1426 SPEAIIGDIVNAIR
+1426 
-1440 NAGYDGLTHKS
+1440 GYDGLTLKGDQS
-1451 GVEAE
+1451 GQ
-1456 DVFIWWTKN
+1456 DVFVWWAKDVEMTR
-1465 LPLIRVDDI
+1465 LDDL
-1474 SDEGL
+1474 SDTAIEYIDQARRLSQLRMEFGDVAARK
-1479 ELLRVEGQISAL
+1479 LRVEASAPYG
-1491 SADMLRTQ
+1491 SA
-1499 SLRES
+1499 SL
-1504 GGMYLGPGADSMRTV
+1504 RTV
-1519 VQAGDDFV
+1519 VASGDDFV

-1574 LDSLIPG
+1574 MDSLIPG

-1595 LSPGAVNRQALEEF
+1595 VAPGSVNRQALEEF

-1658 SEIIGDSLTGLAYVR
+1658 SEIIGDSVTGLAYVR

-1688 AKSPEYLRQIE
+1688 AKSPEYLRQME

-1734 RAKRRTVTGGVAGED
+1734 RARRRTVTGGAEGEQ
-1749 RLEITGRQGQAK
+1749 RVEITGRQGRAK

-1766 VFDPNEALSGQY
+1766 VLDPNEAMSGQY

-1846 DRNNPDEV
+1846 DQNNPDEV

-1946 FINRAMNALG
+1946 FVNRAMNALG

-1989 NSFSPA
+1989 DSFSPA

-2016 YTVTRLSTPAAV
+2016 YTVTRLSTPAAA

-2049 FAQRPDNLMRYVQ
+2049 FTQRPENLMRYVQ

-2090 PDALFAPG
+2090 ADALFAPG
-2098 ASYIQFTLPKGL
+2098 ASYIQFTLPEGL
-2110 AEAADKIPFI
+2110 AKVADRIPFI

-2237 RDMTIDWERNGRPAG
+2237 RDMMIDWERNGRPTG
-2252 EEPSME
+2252 EEPTMD

-2312 GISPPEDQPIG
+2312 GISPPEDQPMG

-2390 DDFSQ
+2390 DDWSQ
-2395 PVYAWQMNRAFDNST
+2395 PVYAWQMNRTFDNST

-2496 NVEAILDDDAFMKA
+2496 NVEAILDDDTFMKA

-2523 YEARAEVGQILIQ
+2523 YEARAEIGQILIQ

-2550 SSSNADIKM
+2550 SSSNADIKI
-2559 AWDLFIAE
+2559 AWDLFVAE

-2597 VLSTDFIDQQQP
+2597 VLSTDFIDQEQP
-2609 AMVGAQ
+2609 AMAGAQ

>member
-1 MSVMSGFRSSN
+1 M
-12 NNGLA
+12 
-17 SWASGYTQQ
+17 
-26 QQQYAAQAAA
+26 
-36 PPPASP
+36 
-42 TELDAEQARAEY
+42 
-54 LRALKVYDYQT
+54 
-65 SPSIIPMQASGM
+65 
-77 TSFNVPGA
+77 
-85 EGRPANIGRAGRPL
+85 
-99 YSATTAQTPG
+99 
-109 GPQSTV
+109 STV
-115 IPGRTDR
+115 D
-122 TVDQDQADFM
+122 A
-132 TAVDVPFR
+132 PFR
-140 AANTAVAGTQL
+140 LANTAVAGTL
-151 ILSSVTPRGMRR
+151 LGISDPSRVIEAVGGNPDDTFPVTF
-163 LSGVDGDPTD
+163 GDLPSWYAKVWD
-173 GITIGDFGQMYAAV
+173 AGI
-187 WEAGVTPGQAIGTSW
+187 TPGQTAGIMWADRLKNLNSIVG
-202 GDWANLAANVAG
+202 GDIQAKL
-214 DEMVRAL
+214 DE
-221 DSYIDKDTESRLT
+221 YIEADTASRLT
-234 DPSNTRGLGSWLS
+234 DPTNTRGLGSWLS
-247 GLHSDFD
+247 ALHSDFD
-254 VFDETSR
+254 PFDETSR

-274 GTSDAALM
+274 GTTDAALM
-282 WFAGLDVLIAKGIGA
+282 WFAGVDVLIAKGIGT

-309 NGAKGTI
+309 GGAKGTI
-316 DPNAFELEWLAHQA
+316 DPNAFEIEYLAHIA

-342 SIYQM
+342 TIYQM
-347 TPEQAAHHP
+347 TPQQAAHHP
-356 LVLDSDNPAA
+356 LVLDSDNPAIA
-366 VAQMFGAK
+366 AQIFGAT
-374 FNNRREALDAFL
+374 FANRQEALDAFL
-386 AAAGSPTHTIE
+386 AAAGSYKHTVR
-397 LAKKRK
+397 LAEKRR
-403 DIYDTILTLRTQ
+403 DVYDNLVIVREQ
-415 REEMRAALRGEPM
+415 RDTMRAALRGEPL
-428 DDVSQLLPGWG
+428 DDVSLLSPGWASM
-439 NLPPQLVQQN
+439 PPQLVAQN
-449 LRHYDDLYDMA
+449 LKHYDQLYDMA
-460 VAEYDRLMQISGQAD
+460 AAEFDRLSKVTGQAD
-475 QLGDDLILRQMIGRS
+475 QLGDDIVARSILGRS
-490 ERGFKGK
+490 ERGIGRG
-497 VIRYDKRAGVKTKR
+497 IRYDRRAGVKTKR

-541 TQRTVRFVAAVRSG
+541 TQRTVRFIAAARSG

-580 RSALEVTPFLRKAA
+580 RAALEVTPFLRKAA
-594 RTGGTISRTLP
+594 RTNGTISRTLP
-605 DGTIV
+605 DGTVV

-655 SARLGA
+655 TARLGA
-661 TISRDSMAEIARK
+661 TISRESMAEIARK
-674 YMTKRSIVRGHIKDH
+674 YVTKRSIVRGHIQDH

-718 KWLEDVIVFHYKSNA
+718 KWLEDVIVFHYKSNGM
-733 IKKGLNFGE
+733 KKAVNLGE
-742 KVLSVIDHIWR
+742 KVLSVIDWIWR
-753 PAVLLR
+753 PLVLLR

-766 IAEGYL
+766 VAEGYL

-788 QTIKKIS
+788 QSMKNFWLNS
-795 FNTGDRLAGGVN
+795 GDRIAGGVN
-807 RTRNVVLKR
+807 RSRNVVLKR

-837 KRRDLNREELRK
+837 KRRDLNAEELRA
-849 ARAEIKALHKRLRK
+849 ARAEIKALHKKLRK
-863 QAERDLLDRTR
+863 QAERDLLDGARTR
-874 KGMDALERPVYTEI
+874 MDVLERPVYTEI
-888 SDELF
+888 SDDLF

-907 YAQDDV
+907 YARDDV

-941 QIGDDAVEIGD
+941 QMGDEAVEIGD

-959 LDAMTPGQQ
+959 LEAMTPSQQ

-973 VVADGWDE
+973 VVADGWDD
-981 ATGRWLTPQAK
+981 ATGQWLTPQAR

-1012 AEYRI
+1012 ADYRI

-1023 GQFRVIRSSTFDKLT
+1023 GQFRVLRSSSFDKLS

-1058 SKVDVYGGVLDIR
+1058 SKTDVYGGVLDLR
-1071 TNVSAETFNV
+1071 VNLADETMKVREEVSVAQSAMGRFDDFSARRGQYDVAEG
-1081 ARQTREAR
+1081 ADLEAR
-1089 AAVDELRNSQEYMD
+1089 LKNS
-1103 VLLSAWRGP
+1103 LSG
-1112 MGGEVDEFL
+1112 
-1121 APILPSIRNLFG
+1121 LFG
-1133 DDFAEY
+1133 DLAPVAANDVK
-1139 MTSRSAGDA
+1139 SALRMLED
-1148 MEAELYGAASQIVR
+1148 S
-1162 TPDEIVRIAD
+1162 PEI
-1172 TAIANLEARPELMR
+1172 MR
-1186 GIALRRWI
+1186 GIALKRWVES
-1194 DTNADRLPE
+1194 NADRLPD
-1203 GFILW
+1203 GFIEW
-1208 AEKKKLILPN
+1208 STKKKLLITSPELKKLIAKSRSLDRGMERAALR
-1218 KEIRRLL
+1218 KE
-1225 ASEKNI
+1225 
-1231 DRKIGTASQRAREL
+1231 EL
-1245 RDYLNADSTWNDL
+1245 KTWLDDMNNWPDSAVL
-1258 ADQGFPIH
+1258 H
-1266 AGRELDGDVVPD
+1266 SGREVKDDVLTD
-1278 VLINDRT
+1278 VLINERT
-1285 MGYLHGPG
+1285 MNYAYGPG
-1293 LYSITNAGMTSRG
+1293 LYSINGAPATSRG
-1306 YYMAH
+1306 YLFAH
-1311 LRGRS
+1311 IDGQADIDWAAQAAS
-1316 DVDGGTPV
+1316 DPI
-1324 VYLLP
+1324 VYVMP
-1329 DPRKFAWLNLEE
+1329 DPIDYAWIDLDAPIRLGDG
-1341 SALTA
+1341 SLDPIVDDMLTILDSTPLLGA
-1346 DGTISGPIQDVIQVL
+1346 DGSSLGTYLRSQIDNGAFEAQLGNRTNVPTIGELYHFVHRSAYMSSTPEDAMYSVIDAL
-1361 DDPRFTILGD
+1361 RRG
-1371 DGQVTLGQAARKYLE
+1371 
-1386 EGSFSSGNFEMA
+1386 
-1398 TEEFGTSVS
+1398 
-1407 SVMRL
+1407 
-1412 VREIPRYGMMPGAG
+1412 
-1426 SPEAIIGDIVNAIR
+1426 
-1440 NAGYDGLTHKS
+1440 GYDGLTHKS
-1451 GVEAE
+1451 GMENQ
-1456 DVFIWWTKN
+1456 DVFVWWTKDVEMTR
-1465 LPLIRVDDI
+1465 LDDLSDAAIELIDQTRKVT
-1474 SDEGL
+1474 
-1479 ELLRVEGQISAL
+1479 ELREQFGDVSIAK
-1491 SADMLRTQ
+1491 LRTEESAPYGSA
-1499 SLRES
+1499 SLRTVAAS
-1504 GGMYLGPGADSMRTV
+1504 GE
-1519 VQAGDDFV
+1519 DFV
-1527 ANRKLEEMLITY
+1527 ANRKLEEMLVTY

-1581 QVAAAGRGKAQVMD
+1581 QVAAAGRGKPQVMD
-1595 LSPGAVNRQALEEF
+1595 VAPGSVNRQALEEF

-1624 RDDRA
+1624 RNDRA

-1647 GKGKEPVLTSA
+1647 GKGKQPVLTSA

-1699 KIDEVKKNLAA
+1699 KIDEIKKNLAT

-1734 RAKRRTVTGGVAGED
+1734 RARRRTVTGGIDGEQ
-1749 RLEITGRQGQAK
+1749 RVEITGRRGQAK

-1800 AQYERSLRFRAYAP
+1800 AQYERSMRFRAYSP

-1910 RGPLDPNY
+1910 KGPLDPNY

-1968 YRKRWL
+1968 YRKRWM
-1974 ESMQS
+1974 EEMQR
-1979 QVDAYEIAGV
+1979 QVNAYEIEGV

-1995 QLDAMRRQAHA
+1995 QLDAMRRQAHS
-2006 FALKT
+2006 FALRT

-2016 YTVTRLSTPAAV
+2016 YTVTRLSTPAAA

-2049 FAQRPDNLMRYVQ
+2049 FTQRPENLMRYVQ
-2062 AWNAPNSVGMVVD
+2062 AWNAPNAVGMVVD

-2090 PDALFAPG
+2090 PEALFAPG
-2098 ASYIQFTLPKGL
+2098 ASYIQFTLPEGL
-2110 AEAADKIPFI
+2110 AKQVDKLPFL
-2120 STGTK
+2120 SVGTK

-2160 AAQRPDYAAA
+2160 AAQRPDYAQA
-2170 LLQFEAGGL
+2170 LLDFEAGGL
-2179 PIGEAIMK
+2179 PVGEALMK

-2202 SSFSEQL
+2202 SATLEQL
-2209 MPATARRLLTA
+2209 TPATANRLITA
-2220 VTGWGDP
+2220 VRGWNDP

-2237 RDMTIDWERNGRPAG
+2237 RDMTIDWERNGRPDG
-2252 EEPSME
+2252 EEPSMD
-2258 EATNR
+2258 EATSR

-2286 KYQGELEEWRRISD
+2286 KYQGELEEWRRISE
-2300 KHQQIEESYKSF
+2300 KHRDIEDSYKAF
-2312 GISPPEDQPIG
+2312 GISPPEDQPTG

-2368 ASKLAGSDP
+2368 ASKLANSDP
-2377 DEDYVAMITSPYA
+2377 DEDWVAMITSPYA

-2395 PVYAWQMNRAFDNST
+2395 PVYAYQMNRSFDNST
-2410 NLMRGG
+2410 TLMRGG
-2416 QPESVIDKGQIARG
+2416 QPESVIEKGQIARG

-2449 YTSFE
+2449 FTSFE

-2464 KALLE
+2464 KSLLE
-2469 LEIAQTNP
+2469 LEIAQENP

-2496 NVEAILDDDAFMKA
+2496 NVEAILGDEAFMKA

-2523 YEARAEVGQILIQ
+2523 YEARAELGQILIQ
-2536 RKRELGDKGSTNIN
+2536 RKQELGDKGSLNIN
-2550 SSSNADIKM
+2550 SASNEDLKM

-2567 KKRENLVF
+2567 KKRENIVF
-2575 AEWYNRFADYDT
+2575 SEWYNRFADYDT
-2587 LLPGNPEDRL
+2587 LLPGDPTDRL
-2597 VLSTDFIDQQQP
+2597 VLESDFMNQQP
-2609 AMVGAQ
+2609 QPVMVGGQ